1 MTSAQLDRAADAFAA
16 ALVQWRAERGLS
28 KKRLAAEMGFDP
40 SYVSHV
46 EARRHR
52 PTEDFARRA
61 ESVLQAGGMIWQRF
75 REYEDARQQTAAP
88 RQRVDSGPADRL
100 PPLTGLIVEHEHATL
115 SYRDGAYRCTVRRD
129 LYNAGPE
136 PVTRYLA
143 RISVD
148 RFPGEPERSNRFYR
162 EHPLTWAELN
172 LTAFHGDEPMTWR
185 PSHDRDA
192 FKEVWLLFAN
202 DDARFP
208 LYPGQ
213 RGQIRYA
220 YTVGEDKWGSW
231 FQRAIRLPTR
241 RLSVRLDLP
250 ASRRPVVWGMETSL
264 SAEAGP
270 LKPPVTESRDG
281 DRAHFDWSTEDP
293 QLNARFRLEWRFRSD
308 DPAGSTPRPPAVV
321 SEGPRLSDLMRGAGI
336 VQRGA
341 PMLDRSA
348 RWFDLPEQAAFADD
362 VVARLLDALARISQL
377 YDFHKGTGI
386 AAPQLG
392 IDWAAAVIRPPAD
405 LSTVDSTPVVL
416 LNPRVVG
423 ESIDHDEQYEGC
435 LSFFDVR
442 GLVSRPLLIEVEH
455 GDPAGPRPVTRFTNA
470 MARLVAHEV
479 DHLGGLLYPDR
490 MPPEGR
496 LIPVEEYRGQG
507 RPWNYRRDDSAS

>member
-1 MTSAQLDRAADAFAA
+1 MSTAPLDRAADAFAA

-61 ESVLQAGGMIWQRF
+61 ETVLQAGGMIWQRF
-75 REYEDARQQTAAP
+75 REYEDARQLAGAP
-88 RQRVDSGPADRL
+88 RQRVDSMAGERL
-100 PPLTGLIVEHEHATL
+100 PLLTGLIVEHEHATL
-115 SYRDGAYRCTVRRD
+115 SYRDGAYRCAVRRD

-136 PVTRYLA
+136 PVTRYLV

-172 LTAFHGDEPMTWR
+172 LGAYHGDEPMAWR

-202 DDARFP
+202 DDAMFP

-213 RGQIRYA
+213 RGQIRYG

-250 ASRRPVVWGMETSL
+250 ASRRPVVWGTHTSM
-264 SAEAGP
+264 SAEASP
-270 LKPPVTESRDG
+270 LKPSVTESRDG
-281 DRAHFDWSTEDP
+281 DRALFDWSTEDAA
-293 QLNARFRLEWRFRSD
+293 LNARFRLEWRFRED
-308 DPAGSTPRPPAVV
+308 GPTEVTARPPAAAAD
-321 SEGPRLSDLMRGAGI
+321 GPRLSELMRGAGI

-341 PMLDRSA
+341 PMLDRAA
-348 RWFDLPEQAAFADD
+348 RWLDLPEQAALADD
-362 VVARLLDALARISQL
+362 VVSRLLDALARIGEL
-377 YDFHKGTGI
+377 YDFRKGTGI

-392 IDWAAAVIRPPAD
+392 IDWAAAVIRPPG
-405 LSTVDSTPVVL
+405 SSGRPVVL
-416 LNPRVVG
+416 LNPKVVG
-423 ESIDHDEQYEGC
+423 ESIDQDEQYEGC
-435 LSFFDVR
+435 LSFFDLR
-442 GLVSRPLLIEVEH
+442 GAVARPLLIEVEH
-455 GDPAGPRPVTRFTNA
+455 ADPGGQRTVTRFTDA

-490 MPPEGR
+490 MPADAR
-496 LIPVEEYRGQG
+496 LIPIDQYRDRGQPWRYG
-507 RPWNYRRDDSAS
+507 RPADNES

>member
-1 MTSAQLDRAADAFAA
+1 MTTPQLERAADAFAA
-16 ALVQWRAERGLS
+16 ALVEWRAERALS
-28 KKRLAAEMGFDP
+28 RKRLAAEMGFDP

-61 ESVLQAGGMIWQRF
+61 ESALQAGGMIWQRF
-75 REYEDARQQTAAP
+75 REYEDARQAADTDGRSTRVDEGNRKGAP
-88 RQRVDSGPADRL
+88 RQRTDSRSAERL
-100 PPLTGLIVEHEHATL
+100 PPVTGLIVEHEQATL

-136 PVTRYLA
+136 PVTRYLV

-172 LTAFHGDEPMTWR
+172 LSAYNGDEPMMWR

-220 YTVGEDKWGSW
+220 YSVGEDKWGSW

-250 ASRRPVVWGMETSL
+250 AARRPVVWGMETSL
-264 SAEAGP
+264 TAEAGP
-270 LKPPVTESRDG
+270 LKPPVTESREG
-281 DRAHFDWSTEDP
+281 DRAHFDWSIEDP
-293 QLNARFRLEWRFRSD
+293 ALNARFRLEWRFRGE
-308 DPAGSTPRPPAVV
+308 AGSAVRPPVAVA
-321 SEGPRLSDLMRGAGI
+321 EGPRLSDLMRGAGI
-336 VQRGA
+336 
-341 PMLDRSA
+341 
-348 RWFDLPEQAAFADD
+348 
-362 VVARLLDALARISQL
+362 
-377 YDFHKGTGI
+377 
-386 AAPQLG
+386 
-392 IDWAAAVIRPPAD
+392 
-405 LSTVDSTPVVL
+405 
-416 LNPRVVG
+416 
-423 ESIDHDEQYEGC
+423 
-435 LSFFDVR
+435 
-442 GLVSRPLLIEVEH
+442 
-455 GDPAGPRPVTRFTNA
+455 
-470 MARLVAHEV
+470 
-479 DHLGGLLYPDR
+479 
-490 MPPEGR
+490 
-496 LIPVEEYRGQG
+496 
-507 RPWNYRRDDSAS
+507 

>member
-1 MTSAQLDRAADAFAA
+1 MTTPQLDRAADAFSA

-61 ESVLQAGGMIWQRF
+61 ENVLQAGGMIWQRF
-75 REYEDARQQTAAP
+75 REYEDARQLAGAP
-88 RQRVDSGPADRL
+88 RQRTDSAVADRL
-100 PPLTGLIVEHEHATL
+100 PPVSGLIVEHEHAEL
-115 SYRDGAYRCTVRRD
+115 SYRDGVYRCSVRRD
-129 LYNAGPE
+129 LYNAGPD

-172 LTAFHGDEPMTWR
+172 LSAFHGDEPMTWR

-213 RGQIRYA
+213 RGQIRYS
-220 YTVGEDKWGSW
+220 YSVGEDKWGSW

-250 ASRRPVVWGMETSL
+250 AARRPVVWGTQSSL
-264 SAEAGP
+264 TAEAGA
-270 LKPPVTESRDG
+270 LRPPMTESRDG

-293 QLNARFRLEWRFRSD
+293 QLNARFRLEWRFRED
-308 DPAGSTPRPPAVV
+308 GPAIAIARQPEVADHS
-321 SEGPRLSDLMRGAGI
+321 PRLSELMRGAGI

-341 PMLDRSA
+341 PMLDRAA
-348 RWFDLPEQAAFADD
+348 RRFDLPEQAALAED
-362 VVARLLDALARISQL
+362 VVARLLDALDRIGEL
-377 YDFHKGTGI
+377 YDFRKGTGI

-392 IDWAAAVIRPPAD
+392 IDWAAAVIRPP
-405 LSTVDSTPVVL
+405 LTEEPGRPVVL
-416 LNPRVVG
+416 LNPNVVG
-423 ESIDHDEQYEGC
+423 ESIDQDEQYEGC

-442 GLVSRPLLIEVEH
+442 GLVARPLLIEVEH
-455 GDPAGPRPVTRFTNA
+455 ADPSGHRSVRRYTRA

-490 MPPEGR
+490 MAPDGR
-496 LIPVEEYRGQG
+496 LVPIAEYRHRG
-507 RPWNYRRDDSAS
+507 RPWRYPRNAESES